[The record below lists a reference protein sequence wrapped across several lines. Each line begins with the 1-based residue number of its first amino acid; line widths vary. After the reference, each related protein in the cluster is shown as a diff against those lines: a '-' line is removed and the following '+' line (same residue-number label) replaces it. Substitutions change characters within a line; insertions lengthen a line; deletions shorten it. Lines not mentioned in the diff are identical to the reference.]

1 MLEVCTA
8 AAGGDKGYEKRAGRI
23 WLYKL
28 QSGRMVLVSL
38 PTYISA
44 FSAARALGRI
54 GKFFMTEIHI
64 CTVPTHGRVGGEGG
78 GMPLP

>member
-1 MLEVCTA
+1 MLLQVRVPSLPCLLINLLGRVQTFWRYVRTA
-8 AAGGDKGYEKRAGRI
+8 AAGGDKGYEKRAGGI

-44 FSAARALGRI
+44 FSAARALGM
-54 GKFFMTEIHI
+54 G
-64 CTVPTHGRVGGEGG
+64 
-78 GMPLP
+78 